1 MLYDPTESPEFLMHA
16 VCDYYCLL
24 AFYTVENLC
33 LKWTGKNAVEF
44 NEANERFTVGVHVV
58 VKTLNL
64 EISRYRLRRL
74 RQIILLKHVPH
85 VQHDY
90 FSSSTQSDHLFIALS
105 LPMPSCLLKVPNQL

>member
-1 MLYDPTESPEFLMHA
+1 MLYDPTGSPEFLMHA
-16 VCDYYCLL
+16 FCDYYCLL
-24 AFYTVENLC
+24 TFYTVENLC

-44 NEANERFTVGVHVV
+44 NEANEIFTVDVHVV

-90 FSSSTQSDHLFIALS
+90 FSSFTQSDDLFIALS